1 MVGGLFQGRDSLA
14 HRDMIADGPKYDR
27 LRSSV
32 LDVIRVCMFY
42 ILLYEKNNS
51 MLTANKEWAIMN
63 YQHKGD

>member
-1 MVGGLFQGRDSLA
+1 
-14 HRDMIADGPKYDR
+14 MIADGPKYDR

-32 LDVIRVCMFY
+32 LGVIRVCMFY